1 MVPRE
6 WNEVEICLSRI
17 IFTGVIAWMKM
28 KACFLFLLALGISVP
43 GVAADRTGDPLQSPT
58 IVLCLRPLRL
68 AEEPGLP
75 EAVESVK
82 RLTTFSQTQEGM
94 PKRAVDALVFIF
106 KDLFQKEQELADAE
120 NDLAKAER
128 KALAKEDLA
137 TKTEL
142 VGSPLSGPNPR
153 LATMFRK
160 EAADIRGNATRRH
173 DAALKSLKEKIAAYN
188 VSVGYF
194 QTQGDTEVVIALA
207 SSLFA
212 VVDRHLPGFDFKP
225 TVSREWILQ
234 RKRMEA

>member
-1 MVPRE
+1 
-6 WNEVEICLSRI
+6 
-17 IFTGVIAWMKM
+17 M
-28 KACFLFLLALGISVP
+28 KAYFLFLLTLGISVP
-43 GVAADRTGDPLQSPT
+43 GVAEDRTGDPLQSPT

-120 NDLAKAER
+120 NALTKVER
-128 KALAKEDLA
+128 KALAKEELA
-137 TKTEL
+137 TRTET

-153 LATMFRK
+153 LAVMYRQ
-160 EAADIRGNATRRH
+160 EAAELRSKANRRH
-173 DAALKSLKEKIAAYN
+173 EAALKMLKEKIAAYN
-188 VSVGYF
+188 VSVAYF
-194 QTQGDTEVVIALA
+194 QTQNDTEVVIALA

-212 VVDRHLPGFDFKP
+212 VADRRLPGFDFKP

-234 RKRMEA
+234 QKRMEA